1 MFKQD
6 ISSEDEEQEVG
17 GLSRQLQRQGNRIQR
32 LKMRL
37 DGFHYRETEAWSY
50 LTNRFGPQVKLQEL
64 VSVAVLMGQVCYL
77 RVDRDAKRS
86 KAVII
91 KWFEENWDV
100 VRPFL
105 DYVVLAELPQ
115 DGGSTELMA
124 RSQ

>member
-1 MFKQD
+1 MVKQD
-6 ISSEDEEQEVG
+6 VTSGDEEEDVG
-17 GLSRQLQRQGNRIQR
+17 DLSKGRRQAGTRYQR
-32 LKMRL
+32 LKIRL

-50 LTNRFGPQVKLQEL
+50 LTNRFGSQVKLQEL